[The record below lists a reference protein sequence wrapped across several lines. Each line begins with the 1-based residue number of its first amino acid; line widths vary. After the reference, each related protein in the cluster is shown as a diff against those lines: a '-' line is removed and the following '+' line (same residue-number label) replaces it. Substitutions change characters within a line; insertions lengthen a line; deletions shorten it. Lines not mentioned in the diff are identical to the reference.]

1 MTDFVDDMH
10 SRGARQV
17 QVRVS
22 AGGVELSA
30 SVVMGAAAVQST
42 SASAPLELIGASD
55 VERVLFAPEPPEE

>member
-10 SRGARQV
+10 SRGARQI

-30 SVVMGAAAVQST
+30 SVVMGPAPMPSS
-42 SASAPLELIGASD
+42 SASIPLELLGATD